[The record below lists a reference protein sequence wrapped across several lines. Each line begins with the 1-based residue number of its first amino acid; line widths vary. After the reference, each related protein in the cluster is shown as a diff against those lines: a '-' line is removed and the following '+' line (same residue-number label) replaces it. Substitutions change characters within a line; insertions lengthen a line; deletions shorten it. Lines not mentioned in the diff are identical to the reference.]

1 MSVARFLFTLML
13 SLGSSGPQQN
23 DLRISIARIETADAK
38 PSNPEFAITLEN
50 QGDSDLVVLLGAV
63 VGRKLYPHAISL
75 LLTDQSGRISNL
87 RYRGPLRVGGRIDP
101 YIVGLPSHATY
112 VLRVALAQFVSPYTG
127 EGRTTPPADGDLDP
141 RLPSGSFAIQ
151 ATLQEPGEKNLGA
164 DVYGNR
170 LMNLWTGTVSSN
182 VLSFAV
188 TPRSVGRSPASP
200 EDRLALIKALEHEAM
215 LHRRH
220 DVAVRQGGHPPP
232 LDGPERLP
240 QLASAVGELHDPA
253 SIPALAAALGTGFA
267 VIRPLAAFGEQA
279 VPAVLSIEASPE
291 SGIDAINDALIAL
304 RFIVEGASER
314 GGLGE
319 ATRADVRRVAARRL
333 TSSGSPTTL
342 WWAIDLAWSLQDE
355 ELRHSV
361 EVLATDANAV
371 AARGITDPGL
381 IEQTKRRAAARVAGS
396 PPLPRP

>member
-1 MSVARFLFTLML
+1 VSVARFLFTLLL
-13 SLGSSGPQQN
+13 SLGSSGLDQN
-23 DLRISIARIETADAK
+23 DLRISIAHIETADSK

-50 QGDSDLVVLLGAV
+50 QGDSDLVVLLGAL
-63 VGRKLYPHAISL
+63 VGKKLYPHAISL
-75 LLTDQSGRISNL
+75 VLTDQSGRVSNL
-87 RYRGPLRVGGRIDP
+87 RYRGPLRVGGRVDP

-112 VLRVALAQFVSPYTG
+112 VLRLALAQFVSPYTG
-127 EGRTTPPADGDLDP
+127 EGLTTPPADGNLDP

-164 DVYGNR
+164 DVHGNR

-182 VLSFAV
+182 VLSFSV
-188 TPRSVGRSPASP
+188 TPRSAGRSPASP
-200 EDRLALIKALEHEAM
+200 EDRFALIKALEHEAM

-220 DVAVRQGGHPPP
+220 DVAVRQGQHPPP
-232 LDGPERLP
+232 LDDPERLP
-240 QLASAVGELHDPA
+240 QLARAVGKLHDPA
-253 SIPALAAALGTGFA
+253 SIPALAAAMWSGFA
-267 VIRPLAAFGEQA
+267 AIRPLAAFGEQA
-279 VPAVLSIEASPE
+279 VPAILSVEASPE
-291 SGIDAINDALIAL
+291 SGTDSINSALITL

-314 GGLGE
+314 GGLSE
-319 ATRADVRRVAARRL
+319 ATRTDVRRVAARRL

-381 IEQTKRRAAARVAGS
+381 IEQTQKRAAARVAGS